1 MFDLE
6 ETIKKT
12 ENLTNKSQLISDY
25 FYSIYNL
32 INSIPIP
39 RLNQF
44 YNKSFL
50 EEMDSEL
57 DIIIKKLK
65 YVENEIE
72 KLELRDA
79 RSNLRL
85 KDGIETFEVEIIK
98 SIHKGDFLI
107 QNIIDQAKIEESHEK
122 RNFLQ

>member
-39 RLNQF
+39 KLNQF
-44 YNKSFL
+44 YNTSFL

-72 KLELRDA
+72 KLELRDV
-79 RSNLRL
+79 RSNLKL
-85 KDGIETFEVEIIK
+85 KNNIETFEVEIIK
-98 SIHKGDFLI
+98 SIHKGNFLI
-107 QNIIDQAKIEESHEK
+107 QNIIDQAKIVESHEK
-122 RNFLQ
+122 RNLIQ